1 MSLYWCRCVSRAC
14 LCFFLFV
21 PCVIWSNPTL
31 KTNDVRTT
39 FDEMLDFHVEHASLS
54 PLLMQRA
61 QKIYLE
67 QFDSSKM
74 YLLEDEVKGIESLS
88 EKKIEKG
95 IERYKKNDLTD
106 FIALNVLVEKA
117 VERSRRWR
125 EEMQKELILST
136 EGLQPVHG
144 ETYLSYA
151 KNRQQLRNR
160 VRKQLIRILSK
171 EKEESTQQAWTP
183 MKREKIFSFWESRFN
198 RSEERYLSSNKI
210 GEHQLAYHT
219 LKALAKS
226 LDAHTAY
233 FSPEEALE
241 MRISLNK
248 EFYGV
253 GIALKETIDG
263 VMISNL
269 IPGGPAEKSGQV
281 EIGDQII
288 EINGKSVKE
297 MSYSEILI
305 SLKGDG
311 KSGLTLKLLSR
322 ESGKQKEVFL
332 KQEKIELLEE
342 RLQYTSHP
350 YGDGH
355 IGVLTL
361 SSFYEGESAA
371 SAEADMREAL
381 KSLKKAGPLKGVIL
395 DMRENAGGF
404 LSQAVKVAGLFITRG
419 VVVISKYSDGEIKYL
434 RNLDGTLH
442 FDGPLIVLTSKASAS
457 AAEIVAQ
464 ALQDYGAALIVGDP
478 HTYGKGTIQ
487 YQTVT
492 DPQARVFYKVTVG
505 RYYTVS
511 GRSTQIEGV
520 QADIV
525 VPTIFSPYK
534 IGERFLDYPLTSDT
548 VAAAYVDPLTDVD
561 FRNRIW
567 FQKNYLPNLHQ
578 PQDRWQRALPTL
590 RANSERRIEKDKNFS
605 LFLKQQG
612 ERKRRSPRSFQRICN
627 PAWGHEDLQVV
638 EAINIMKDLILCQKD
653 SA

>member
-1 MSLYWCRCVSRAC
+1 
-14 LCFFLFV
+14 
-21 PCVIWSNPTL
+21 
-31 KTNDVRTT
+31 
-39 FDEMLDFHVEHASLS
+39 MLDFHVEHASLS